1 MTTHW
6 KANFKNFTM
15 KQWFSTCSV
24 LEVEQKFVEVEAAIT
39 DNLSIQDLF
48 FGALIQGLI
57 SLAQDYKVGYSV
69 FAYLSLC

>member
-15 KQWFSTCSV
+15 KQCFSTCSV

-57 SLAQDYKVGYSV
+57 SLGQDDKAGYSV